1 MRQNSG
7 SKNGNPS
14 NDVLPRPR
22 QLRRKVEC
30 GSQSAR
36 MRLPFR
42 DGAGWSFEGFGAAF
56 DEENRAMTTNTKRFF
71 GLLALG
77 AVLFAPVAA
86 LAEAGQSVPWQ
97 TTLQDPVTPVAEYIE
112 WFHNILLWV
121 ISIITAFVLALLV
134 IVIVKFNA
142 KANPV
147 PSKTTHHAGL
157 EVAWTI
163 IPVLILVAIAIP
175 SIRLLYLQ
183 RDIPKPDMTIKVI
196 GNPSWNWTYEY
207 PDLGVNDDKEKSA
220 KVTFT
225 SYLKSEEQSKAEG
238 VPYLLATDV
247 PVVVPVNK
255 TVKLIVTSDPDG
267 IIHAWTIPSFGMKID
282 AIPGRLNEDW
292 FKATKQGVYY
302 GQCSELCGQNH
313 AYMPIEVWVVD
324 DAKAAAWAEM
334 VKTNPDAKVFQDFLK
349 TIKPAPQAVAQN

>member
-1 MRQNSG
+1 MNSN
-7 SKNGNPS
+7 SKRLIG
-14 NDVLPRPR
+14 VL
-22 QLRRKVEC
+22 
-30 GSQSAR
+30 
-36 MRLPFR
+36 
-42 DGAGWSFEGFGAAF
+42 AA
-56 DEENRAMTTNTKRFF
+56 
-71 GLLALG
+71 AL
-77 AVLFAPVAA
+77 VLYSPLSA
-86 LAEAGQSVPWQ
+86 LAEAGKSVPWQ
-97 TTLQDPVTPVAEYIE
+97 MTLQDPVTPVAEYIS

-121 ISIITAFVLALLV
+121 ISGITAFVLALLI
-134 IVIVKFNA
+134 IVMVKFNA

-183 RDIPKPDMTIKVI
+183 RDIPAPDMTIKAI

-207 PDLGVNDDKEKSA
+207 PDLGLNDDKSA

-225 SYLKSEEQSKAEG
+225 SYLKTEEQAKADG

-247 PVVVPVNK
+247 PVIVPVNK
-255 TVKLIVTSDPDG
+255 TIKMIITSDPEG

-292 FKATKQGVYY
+292 FKATKEGVYY

-313 AYMPIEVWVVD
+313 AYMPIEVHVVSQAD
-324 DAKAAAWAEM
+324 FDAWANK
-334 VKTNPDAKVFQDFLK
+334 VKTASVEEARDFLFAMLK
-349 TIKPAPQAVAQN
+349 SKGQLAQN